1 MTESEDDDNA
11 SISSSILIEGNWE
24 DNWLFRKKRPSITT
38 SMTGSIGMLIPAP
51 KDDVRAQIGD
61 KTTDEISDLSEMESD
76 TDDSSLKIYSSLDPR
91 SDRILNK
98 HLIGGQ
104 NTKGI
109 LDELI
114 ETASLVSNTS
124 LPRSESNYFET
135 MNEHVL
141 EVASKTEAFNS
152 CIASNSPQE
161 EEIKLK
167 SKPKNY
173 YEDHLTPET
182 ENNSLSAPFQTTESI
197 HVGDSCTGFSSVEN
211 VLSHD
216 TRSICPG
223 ASVIEILAAI
233 TLGPLLAVSASE
245 QPSIQAPF
253 EISSLKDLS
262 DIALTEIKSRAQ
274 ELRHHSLDVIDEEE
288 ESKIMNSLNEIFSQN
303 GVELA
308 DIKTDTTSPH
318 INDTIRKLIDEKSL
332 QSEGKPSLAVRHHRI
347 TYYTDEVP
355 SESRSDT
362 EQEAGFVMDKD
373 SANQTPSSKQK
384 ECNHE
389 TETPYTYDTD
399 KREYSSEEKEGIVM
413 DKEAPELSAIE
424 REKQTSYIE
433 PEGEFIMNNESEN
446 GISFSVQKEECGY
459 DEGDNESN
467 SGKKRDGVM
476 DTEIFTMER
485 EKQNPYNV
493 ADAESENRTPF
504 SDNYSGNY
512 TKATEISKIADIF
525 ATENLEAISEFHLNR
540 VVDTD
545 AKAINTETSNIS
557 YIVDTDKHESNS
569 GEKEDSFVATE
580 AVEDSEPQ
588 REKQMPSNQPKTER
602 PADRESENR
611 ITFSGPK
618 DECANDSETNE
629 FSETSYISA
638 TENLEHF
645 MELNRD
651 RVIETTAL
659 ELIVTNSKTQEASE
673 TKYTSYTEK
682 HEYSSEGKENSGIDE
697 GALEFSTVENEKQTS
712 YNEPKGVFITDT
724 KCENEVTYSKP
735 TDQSAN
741 VNEAHK
747 ASQTP
752 VVYEAGYVMEIESA
766 NRIPSSKQK
775 ECPYKTETN
784 RSTERAVTSDTGT
797 QESNSETKEDIG
809 RNKGVQKFSATESE
823 KHTPRTAPEGE
834 FIMNIESEKSMQKEE
849 CAYDIE
855 DHESSSENKGD
866 SVMDTESAEIFT
878 MESEKQ
884 HPSNVADAEG
894 DNRTPS
900 NYAKKECGKNTKA
913 TESSEIADIF
923 ATENLET
930 ISESNLDRVMDTA
943 IIEVFAVNT
952 EASNTS
958 YTADADKHESNSEQ
972 TEDNIVATEAVEY
985 SEPQREKQMPSN
997 QPETERAAD
1006 REGENRITFSGPKD
1020 ECANDSETKEFS
1032 ETSYISATENLEHFM
1047 ELNRDRVIE
1056 TTALELIVT
1065 NSKTQEAS
1073 ETPYTSYTDK
1083 HEYSREG
1090 NGNSGIDKGALE
1102 FSTVEN
1108 EKQTSYNEPKG
1119 VFITDTKCENE
1130 VTYSKQTDQNANVKE
1145 AHKASETPVV
1155 YEAGYVMEIESANR
1169 IPSSKQKECPYKTET
1184 NRSAETAVTSDTDT
1198 KESNSETKED
1208 IGSNKG
1214 VQKFSGTE
1222 SEKHTLRTA
1231 PEGEFIMNIESENEI
1246 YFSMQKE
1253 ECAYDIEDHES
1264 SSENNGDSVM
1274 DTESAEIVTM
1284 ESEKQH
1290 PSNVADAEGDNRTP
1304 SNYAKKECGKNTKA
1318 TESSE
1323 IAGIFAT
1330 ENLESISKSHLDRVM
1345 DTDAKELSAVN
1356 TEASNIS
1363 YNADTDKH
1371 ESNNE
1376 GKEDNTVATEAV
1388 EDSTPQSEKPNP
1400 SKQPETECI
1409 TDRERVNRILFS
1421 GPKEECLNDTEAR
1434 EFSVTSYISESE
1446 DPEHFKELNQDRV
1459 IETAALEVIV
1469 AKTKAHEETPYTS
1482 DIDKH
1487 EFSSEEKGNSGID
1500 KEALKLSVTENGNQT
1515 PWSKSEV
1522 EFITDTKSETEVP
1535 YSKQTDQSAYDSE
1548 AHKISETRFAYDTE
1562 SGAEYI
1568 IEIESANR
1576 IPSSKQKECHY
1587 ETETHKTSETTVIS
1601 DADNQESSSE
1611 TKEEDKEVQEFS
1623 ATESEKHTPHSVSE
1637 GEFIMNIES
1646 ENEIYF
1652 SMQKDECAYDIE
1664 DHESSSEDKGDSVM
1678 DTESAEIFTME
1689 NEKQNPYNV
1698 ADAEGDYRTPSND
1711 PKKECGKT
1719 TKATKSSETA
1729 GIFATENLKTI
1740 SESHLDRVMDTASKE
1755 LFAVN
1760 METSN
1765 TSYTGDTEKHESI
1778 SEKKVDNIVATETVE
1793 DSAPQSEKPKPSKQP
1808 ETECLT
1814 YRESENRILL
1824 SGTVKECDH
1833 DTEDR
1838 EFSVTSYI
1846 SESENPE
1853 HFKKLNRD
1861 RVIETAALELIVT
1874 KTKAHEVSET
1884 TFNSDTEKH
1893 EYSSEEKGNSG
1904 ITKKALEFSGTENKK
1919 QTTCTEPEREFITD
1933 TKSENGIA
1941 FSIQQEECAYDDE
1954 DHESSS
1960 EDKGDMVMDTESAV
1974 TSIMESEKQKPC
1986 NVSNAESDNRTPS
1999 CDPQKE
2005 CDTYTRATEP
2015 LEISDLSA
2023 TENLQTIESQLDR
2036 VRNTPTIEL
2045 FVINTEDSKPSYPA
2059 DTDKHESNSEG
2070 KEDNIVATEAVENSA
2085 SQHEKQMPSN
2095 EAETKCVMNRESEIR
2110 VPFNGQKEECGND
2123 TEARSP
2129 ETSYVSATENLELS
2143 KELNLDRVIEIT
2155 VPIVTNPKE
2164 QEVPETPNT
2173 LGTDKHEYSSGG
2185 NGNSGITKKALEF
2198 SATENKKQTTC
2209 AEPEGEF
2216 ITDTKSENII
2226 SLSMQKEECAYDVE
2240 DHESSSEDKRKNVM
2254 DTESAEI
2261 LTTESRKQNS
2271 SNVVDAEGNN
2281 RIPSNYPKKEWVK
2294 NTKATEYSETA
2305 GIFVTENLETI
2316 SESHLDRVM
2325 DTAANEVFAVNT
2337 EASNTS
2343 YTADAVKHESNS
2355 EQTEDNIV
2363 ATEAIE
2369 DSASQREKPKRS
2381 KQPETECVT
2390 DRENENL
2397 ILFSGPKDEWV
2408 NDTEA
2413 RELSVTS
2420 YISTTKN
2427 PEHFKE
2433 LNLDRVIEIA
2443 VPIVTNIKAQE
2454 ASEAPNNSGTDKH
2467 QSNSEGKEDNIV
2479 ATEAVE
2485 DSAPQ
2490 REKPKPS
2497 NQPEEN
2503 ENRIIVTKTK
2513 AHEVSETPYS
2523 SDTDKHEYSREGK
2536 GNSGID
2542 KEALEFC
2549 ATENQEQPSWSK
2561 SEGEF
2566 ITDTKS
2572 KNEVPYNKQTDQSAY
2587 EAEAHKASETRVVY
2601 DTKPGAGCVME
2612 IESANRIPS
2621 SKQKECPYETETNK
2635 SSETPVTSGKESQ
2648 ETSSETKE
2656 DIVRDKTVQEF
2667 SATESEKHTPC
2678 SAPEGEFVMNTERE
2692 KEIYFSMQREECAYD
2707 VEDHKSSSEDKGESV
2722 IDTESAEISIM
2733 DCEKKK
2739 PCNVSNAE
2747 SDNRTPSSDPRK
2759 ECGTYTRATES
2770 LEISD
2775 ISAIEN
2781 IVTIE
2786 SQLDRVMNTATVE
2799 LFVINIE
2806 DSKTSY
2812 TADTDK
2818 YECNSEEKED
2828 NIVAT
2833 EAGENSAPQRKK
2845 QMPSNEAETKYVMNK
2860 ESENRIPFNGPIEEC
2875 DNETEASKSTETS
2888 YISAT
2893 ENLEHSKELN
2903 LDRVIEIAVPIV
2915 TNTKSQEASEA
2926 PNTSDSD
2933 IHEYISEGKGDSG
2946 VDKEALE
2953 YSATESQK
2961 QTSCTEPEGECIMD
2975 ANNDNGLSFSK
2986 QEATEREKQT
2996 EQEIMGESIEDN
3008 IMDTKVADF
3017 LETKNEGQMPGEE
3030 CFINK
3035 ETESRPP
3042 CNNSEE
3048 EYDNVAEVP
3057 ESSHETQYACG
3068 SEEQEHISNVNK
3080 NLASRTPV
3088 EFSATVLLTTED
3100 CVNEAEAQQ
3109 SSETPY
3115 ICDTVIQES
3124 NSDINEKNNV
3134 NSNEEELSATETEEQ
3149 KNSTETEA
3157 GYDMETKTENLIPVR
3172 EKKKDFNNYAEVQKH
3187 SETHYSK
3194 ESNRNNIVCVE
3205 PLEFSA
3211 TDSEARESSDPIYY
3225 SDTYKHECNCEAN
3238 EDNIMATIAVVISA
3252 TESKKQK
3259 SRNNPEDECAIET
3272 EGSIAEREYK
3282 KWNNAVEMPNN
3293 PYSPEALERRISGS
3307 QERFIDLPNINSS
3320 TNKNVITITE
3330 TTKAEEDSENEH
3342 RSDIGYKSRDYYI
3355 NADNTPK
3362 VSPKYQIH
3370 RNDRRKRLSS
3380 GCSDEHIADTGT
3392 KECISQV
3399 NETIAIKNPNVIHP
3413 TVYLALPV
3421 QVVEESTSFET
3432 LSNQPM
3438 QSVDTTNS
3446 DDSDTIRIY
3455 DFKNQTTV
3463 VVHNEGKPLT
3473 GTDTTAIKFRQKTVE
3488 PFQDTATNF
3497 TPIKYTCK
3505 VSCQKADVSTPTLGP
3520 TPNAF
3525 KFLQPKRRIIDP
3537 SQMLPLNEEA
3547 QVLSFGE
3554 KSVVE
3559 EEVAQVMPSV
3569 KALAQAFLLS
3579 SNKCSQA
3586 EKRWKKG
3593 IQKMPSTSIQFSNPP
3608 ETYTENIVKV
3618 PEKTEDTTISSD
3630 LSSLETDPS
3639 INVDISTN
3647 KTSRSPSTERTVN
3660 NEENNNK
3667 NTTNMLRRVSMLK
3680 SNIAF
3685 FENLKFK

>member
-1 MTESEDDDNA
+1 MENNYNISHKEANVRRFSESTPDLCSSNIDVNFNMEDRSTSSNSSLGPTSAFSYADAERSPKVIKDLDRESTLNDYIASHTVPLPDLSNAMTESEDDDNA

-618 DECANDSETNE
+618 DECANDSET
-629 FSETSYISA
+629 
-638 TENLEHF
+638 
-645 MELNRD
+645 
-651 RVIETTAL
+651 
-659 ELIVTNSKTQEASE
+659 
-673 TKYTSYTEK
+673 
-682 HEYSSEGKENSGIDE
+682 
-697 GALEFSTVENEKQTS
+697 
-712 YNEPKGVFITDT
+712 
-724 KCENEVTYSKP
+724 
-735 TDQSAN
+735 
-741 VNEAHK
+741 
-747 ASQTP
+747 
-752 VVYEAGYVMEIESA
+752 
-766 NRIPSSKQK
+766 
-775 ECPYKTETN
+775 
-784 RSTERAVTSDTGT
+784 
-797 QESNSETKEDIG
+797 
-809 RNKGVQKFSATESE
+809 
-823 KHTPRTAPEGE
+823 
-834 FIMNIESEKSMQKEE
+834 
-849 CAYDIE
+849 
-855 DHESSSENKGD
+855 
-866 SVMDTESAEIFT
+866 
-878 MESEKQ
+878 
-884 HPSNVADAEG
+884 
-894 DNRTPS
+894 
-900 NYAKKECGKNTKA
+900 
-913 TESSEIADIF
+913 
-923 ATENLET
+923 
-930 ISESNLDRVMDTA
+930 
-943 IIEVFAVNT
+943 
-952 EASNTS
+952 
-958 YTADADKHESNSEQ
+958 
-972 TEDNIVATEAVEY
+972 
-985 SEPQREKQMPSN
+985 
-997 QPETERAAD
+997 
-1006 REGENRITFSGPKD
+1006 
-1020 ECANDSETKEFS
+1020 KEFS

-1083 HEYSREG
+1083 HEYSSEG
-1090 NGNSGIDKGALE
+1090 KGNSGIDKGALE

-3342 RSDIGYKSRDYYI
+3342 RSDIGYKRYSRDYYI